1 MRQPRPIFAALATLV
16 VCLAPLAAPTPAHA
30 LGWLVPTNT
39 DIPPLA
45 IRSHHVSVSVRERIA
60 ETSVTQT
67 FLNSTSATLEATYVF
82 PVPEGATVSGFAM
95 WVNGQRVEGELL
107 DSRTARSV
115 YESIVARMRDPGLVE
130 YIGDNLFRARVYPIG
145 PGAEQRIEIRFTQT
159 LEYQGSV
166 VRYHYPLRAGAAYGS
181 TLESLTIQADLASRT
196 AIQAVY
202 SPSHPIAVTRDGDHH
217 AIAALS
223 QAHASLDQDFDLY
236 YTVADEEVGLSLL
249 THREPGEDGYFL
261 AMISPR
267 TELSESQVAAEEVI
281 FVMDTSGS
289 MSGDKLQRAQAAL
302 DYMLGRLRPTDYFQV
317 VRFSTD
323 VEPLFDSG
331 HSVAATPEHVAR
343 AQRFGAHFVA
353 AGGTA
358 IAPALTEAL
367 RTHPPAGALPRMVVF
382 LTDGMPTVGQTDP
395 ATITRNVSTLA
406 AGARLF
412 VFGVG
417 DDVNTTFLDGL
428 ADANGGVGD
437 YFRDGSELQRRMSSF
452 FDRVSYPVF
461 TDLRL
466 TMPGAQSFDVYPR
479 DLGHLY
485 RGEQLLVV
493 GRYRGDG
500 PGRVVL
506 EGRFGGETTTREM
519 SYDVAYA
526 ATEERNEFLPR
537 VWAVRKV
544 GTLLDDIRLHG
555 ERPELHDE
563 VVVLARHFG
572 IVTPYTSYLVAPDE
586 PMAIPA
592 QPTVVWEQ
600 PTLGVD
606 ATTTAAAPS
615 YAPASEESVVRG
627 DFASFPGRSFDLE
640 DQRGGDRDGTGAR
653 SGGGYATA
661 PRPPVAPTTTTT
673 GTTHASTPSYSPP
686 PPSVVARAP
695 TPDASGE
702 AGRRLSARLR
712 EMRSADRAD
721 EAEASTVRV
730 IFGRTFTRTSGIWV
744 DERFH
749 EGGRVLR
756 VRAMSEAYFAILA
769 ARPEL
774 RAAFA
779 LGDAVVVTLEGDR
792 TIEVAADA
800 PVVSAEEAQ
809 RFVEGP

>member
-1 MRQPRPIFAALATLV
+1 MRRTTPGSPTLALFTLALA
-16 VCLAPLAAPTPAHA
+16 LAAPMLAPARAHA
-30 LGWLVPTNT
+30 LGWLVPSNT

-45 IRSHHVSVSVRERIA
+45 IRSHHVSVGVRERIA
-60 ETSVTQT
+60 ETTVTQT
-67 FLNSTSATLEATYVF
+67 FFNSTSSTLEATYVF

-95 WVNGQRVEGELL
+95 WVNGHRVEGELL
-107 DSRTARSV
+107 DAGTARSV

-130 YIGDNLFRARVYPIG
+130 YIGDDVFRARVYPIA

-166 VRYHYPLRAGAAYGS
+166 VHYHYPLRAGAAYGS
-181 TLESLTIQADLASRT
+181 TIEALTIQTDLASRT
-196 AIQAVY
+196 AIQSVY
-202 SPSHPIAVTRDGDHH
+202 SPTHPIAVQRDGDHH
-217 AIAALS
+217 VIAALGGT
-223 QAHASLDQDFDLY
+223 HVSLDQDFDLY

-249 THREPGEDGYFL
+249 THREPGDDGYFL

-267 TELSESQVAAEEVI
+267 TEIGEAQVAAEEVL
-281 FVMDTSGS
+281 FVIDTSGS
-289 MSGDKLQRAQAAL
+289 MAGDKMQRAQAAL

-323 VEPLFDSG
+323 VETLFDGG
-331 HSVAATPEHVAR
+331 HSVPATPEHVAR
-343 AQRFGAHFVA
+343 ARRFGAHFVA

-367 RTHPPAGALPRMVVF
+367 RTRPPTGALPRMVVF

-395 ATITRNVSTLA
+395 ATITRNVTMLA

-437 YFRDGSELQRRMSSF
+437 YFRDGAELQRRMIAF

-461 TDLRL
+461 TDLHL
-466 TMPGAQSFDVYPR
+466 SIEGAEAYDVYPR

-500 PGRVVL
+500 AARVVL
-506 EGRFGGETTTREM
+506 DGRFGGESATRQM
-519 SYDVAYA
+519 PYSVAFPA
-526 ATEERNEFLPR
+526 SEARNEFLPR

-555 ERPELHDE
+555 EQAELRDE
-563 VVVLARHFG
+563 VVVLARRFG
-572 IVTPYTSYLVAPDE
+572 IVTPYTSFLVTPDE
-586 PMAIPA
+586 PGMTAPPTTVPPFLA
-592 QPTVVWEQ
+592 QPSEAPSTIGADGVASEETVAQ
-600 PTLGVD
+600 DFDSFPGAPRAMAAPTSTPPRPTMPSSDDGGE
-606 ATTTAAAPS
+606 TGSSSGSSTPSSTPS
-615 YAPASEESVVRG
+615 YAPE
-627 DFASFPGRSFDLE
+627 
-640 DQRGGDRDGTGAR
+640 
-653 SGGGYATA
+653 A
-661 PRPPVAPTTTTT
+661 PPLVA
-673 GTTHASTPSYSPP
+673 G
-686 PPSVVARAP
+686 RAP
-695 TPDASGE
+695 TAAPPDATGE

-712 EMRSADRAD
+712 EMRGADRVD
-721 EAEASTVRV
+721 EAEASSVRRAL
-730 IFGRTFTRTSGIWV
+730 GRTFTRTSGRWV

-756 VRAMSEAYFAILA
+756 IRPMSAAYFAVLA
-769 ARPEL
+769 TRPEL

-779 LGDAVVVTLEGDR
+779 LGDAVVVALEGGR
-792 TIEVAADA
+792 AVEIAADA
-800 PVVSAEEAQ
+800 PEVSADEAR
-809 RFVEGP
+809 RFVEGS

>member
-1 MRQPRPIFAALATLV
+1 MRRSTPGSS
-16 VCLAPLAAPTPAHA
+16 PLALLTLAVLLAVPLVAPARAHA
-30 LGWLVPTNT
+30 LGWLVPSNA
-39 DIPPLA
+39 DVPPLA
-45 IRSHHVSVSVRERIA
+45 IRSHHVSVGVRERIA
-60 ETSVTQT
+60 ETTVTQT
-67 FLNSTSATLEATYVF
+67 FFNSTSSTLEATYVF

-107 DSRTARSV
+107 DAGTARSV

-130 YIGDNLFRARVYPIG
+130 YIGDDVFRARVYPIA

-166 VRYHYPLRAGAAYGS
+166 VHYHYPLRAGAAYGS
-181 TLESLTIQADLASRT
+181 TLEALTIQTDLASRT
-196 AIQAVY
+196 AIQSVY
-202 SPSHPIAVTRDGDHH
+202 SPTHPIAVQRDGDHH
-217 AIAALS
+217 VIAALGGT
-223 QAHASLDQDFDLY
+223 HVSLDQDFDLY

-249 THREPGEDGYFL
+249 SHREPGEDGYFL

-267 TELSESQVAAEEVI
+267 TELSEAQVAAEEVL

-289 MSGDKLQRAQAAL
+289 MAGDKLQRAQAAL

-323 VEPLFDSG
+323 VETLFDGG
-331 HSVAATPEHVAR
+331 HSVPATPEHVAR
-343 AQRFGAHFVA
+343 ARRFGAHFVA

-367 RTHPPAGALPRMVVF
+367 RTRPPTGALPRMVVF

-395 ATITRNVSTLA
+395 ATITRNVTTLA

-437 YFRDGSELQRRMSSF
+437 YFRDGAELQRRMIAF

-461 TDLRL
+461 TDLHL
-466 TMPGAQSFDVYPR
+466 SIEGAEAYDVYPR

-500 PGRVVL
+500 AARVVL
-506 EGRFGGETTTREM
+506 DGRFGGESATRQM
-519 SYDVAYA
+519 AYSVAFPA
-526 ATEERNEFLPR
+526 AEARNDFLPR

-555 ERPELHDE
+555 EQAELRDE
-563 VVVLARHFG
+563 VVSLARRFG
-572 IVTPYTSYLVAPDE
+572 IVTPYTSFLVTPDE
-586 PMAIPA
+586 PGMTAPPTPPLLA
-592 QPTVVWEQ
+592 QPTDPRPTIQPDVV
-600 PTLGVD
+600 
-606 ATTTAAAPS
+606 AR
-615 YAPASEESVVRG
+615 SEESVVQ
-627 DFASFPGRSFDLE
+627 DFDGFPGAPR
-640 DQRGGDRDGTGAR
+640 T
-653 SGGGYATA
+653 ATA
-661 PRPPVAPTTTTT
+661 PSSAPSRPTAPSSDYGS
-673 GTTHASTPSYSPP
+673 GTYASSGASTPSYAPP
-686 PPSVVARAP
+686 PPPPAIAGRAP
-695 TPDASGE
+695 TAAPPDATGE

-712 EMRSADRAD
+712 EMRGADRVD
-721 EAEASTVRV
+721 EAETSSVRRAL
-730 IFGRTFTRTSGIWV
+730 GRTFTRTSGRWV

-756 VRAMSEAYFAILA
+756 IRPMGAAYFAVLT

-779 LGDAVVVTLEGDR
+779 LGDAVLVTLEGDR
-792 TIEVAADA
+792 AVEIAADA
-800 PVVSAEEAQ
+800 PEVSADEAR
-809 RFVEGP
+809 RFVEGS

>member
-1 MRQPRPIFAALATLV
+1 MRSLRSRSLFTALAALAA
-16 VCLAPLAAPTPAHA
+16 CLAPLAAPAPAHA
-30 LGWLVPTNT
+30 LGWLVPTTT

-67 FLNSTSATLEATYVF
+67 FLNSTSSTLEATYVF

-95 WVNGQRVEGELL
+95 WVNGQRVEGEML
-107 DSRTARSV
+107 DSSTARSV
-115 YESIVARMRDPGLVE
+115 YEQIVARMRDPGLVE
-130 YIGDNLFRARVYPIG
+130 YIGDDLFRARVYPIA

-166 VRYHYPLRAGAAYGS
+166 VRYHYPLRAGAAYGA
-181 TLESLTIQADLASRT
+181 TLEALTIQADLASRT

-202 SPSHPIAVTRDGDHH
+202 SPSHPITVTRDGDHH
-217 AIAALS
+217 AIASLGGMR
-223 QAHASLDQDFDLY
+223 ASLDQDFDLY

-249 THREPGEDGYFL
+249 THRDAGDDGYFL

-267 TELSESQVAAEEVI
+267 TELGEAQVAAEEVI

-289 MSGDKLQRAQAAL
+289 MAGDKLQRAQAAL
-302 DYMLGRLRPTDYFQV
+302 AYMLGRLRPTDYFQV

-323 VEPLFDSG
+323 VETLFDTG
-331 HSVAATPEHVAR
+331 RSVAATPEHVAR
-343 AQRFGAHFVA
+343 AQRFASHFVA

-395 ATITRNVSTLA
+395 ATITRNVSALG

-437 YFRDGSELQRRMSSF
+437 YFRDGTELQRRMTAF

-466 TMPGAQSFDVYPR
+466 TMPGADAYDVYPR

-526 ATEERNEFLPR
+526 TSEPRNEFLPR

-555 ERPELHDE
+555 ERAELREE
-563 VVVLARHFG
+563 VVTLARHFG
-572 IVTPYTSYLVAPDE
+572 IVTPYTSYLVTPDE
-586 PMAIPA
+586 PMAVPA
-592 QPTVVWEQ
+592 QPPVVAFDG
-600 PTLGVD
+600 TLR
-606 ATTTAAAPS
+606 TTTAADAPS
-615 YAPASEESVVRG
+615 PTAPAYAPATEETIAAG
-627 DFASFPGRSFDLE
+627 DFASFPGADFGLDMEAQEAPPS
-640 DQRGGDRDGTGAR
+640 TS
-653 SGGGYATA
+653 SGSSGGYA
-661 PRPPVAPTTTTT
+661 PSSPSYPT
-673 GTTHASTPSYSPP
+673 GSGASARTPSAAPP
-686 PPSVVARAP
+686 PPPVVRVP
-695 TPDASGE
+695 PPDATGE

-721 EAEASTVRV
+721 EAEASSVRV
-730 IFGRTFTRTSGIWV
+730 VMGRTFTRTAGRWV

-756 VRAMSEAYFAILA
+756 VRSMSAAYFAILA

-792 TIEVAADA
+792 SIEVAADA
-800 PVVSAEEAQ
+800 PEVSADEAR
-809 RFVEGP
+809 RFAEGS

>member
-1 MRQPRPIFAALATLV
+1 MRLSSRSNLTALAAVLFSFAV
-16 VCLAPLAAPTPAHA
+16 PLAAPAPAHA

-39 DIPPLA
+39 DVPPLA

-95 WVNGQRVEGELL
+95 WVNGRRVEGELL
-107 DSRTARSV
+107 DSRTARTV
-115 YESIVARMRDPGLVE
+115 YESIVSRMRDPGLVE
-130 YIGDNLFRARVYPIG
+130 YIGDNLFRARVYPIA

-159 LEYQGSV
+159 LDYQGSV
-166 VRYHYPLRAGAAYGS
+166 VRYHYPLRAGAAYGA
-181 TLESLTIQADLASRT
+181 TLDAMTIQIDLASRT

-217 AIAALS
+217 AIAALG
-223 QAHASLDQDFDLY
+223 ATHVSLDQDFDLY

-249 THREPGEDGYFL
+249 THRDPGEDGYFL

-267 TELSESQVAAEEVI
+267 TELSEAQIAAEEVI

-289 MSGDKLQRAQAAL
+289 MAGDKLQRAQAAL

-323 VEPLFDSG
+323 VETLFDTG
-331 HSVAATPEHVAR
+331 HSVQASPDHIAR
-343 AQRFGAHFVA
+343 ARRFGGHFVA
-353 AGGTA
+353 SGGTA
-358 IAPALTEAL
+358 IAPALTEAM
-367 RTHPPAGALPRMVVF
+367 RTHPPAGSLPRMVVF

-395 ATITRNVSTLA
+395 ATITRNVTTLA
-406 AGARLF
+406 GGARLF

-437 YFRDGSELQRRMSSF
+437 YFRDGSELQRRMTSF

-466 TMPGAQSFDVYPR
+466 TMPGAQAYDIYPR

-506 EGRFGGETTTREM
+506 EGRFGGETAQREM
-519 SYDVAYA
+519 SYDVAYSA
-526 ATEERNEFLPR
+526 SEPRNEFLPR

-555 ERPELHDE
+555 ERPELRDE

-572 IVTPYTSYLVAPDE
+572 IVTPYTSFLVAPDE
-586 PMAIPA
+586 PIAPPP
-592 QPTVVWEQ
+592 PTVVWEQ
-600 PTLGVD
+600 QRLD
-606 ATTTAAAPS
+606 TTTGATATAPS
-615 YAPASEESVVRG
+615 PPPPQFAPASEESVVAG
-627 DFASFPGRSFDLE
+627 DFAGFPGSDME
-640 DQRGGDRDGTGAR
+640 AMPTEAP
-653 SGGGYATA
+653 STGGGSGSY
-661 PRPPVAPTTTTT
+661 RP
-673 GTTHASTPSYSPP
+673 STPSPSTGATTTSPAHSYSPSPP
-686 PPSVVARAP
+686 PPSVRIP
-695 TPDASGE
+695 PPDATGE

-712 EMRSADRAD
+712 EMRSADRAG

-730 IFGRTFTRTSGIWV
+730 VLGRTFTRTAGRWV

-756 VRAMSEAYFAILA
+756 VQSMSEAYFAILA

-792 TIEVAADA
+792 TIEIAADA
-800 PVVSAEEAQ
+800 PAVSADDAR
-809 RFVEGP
+809 RFVEGS

>member
-1 MRQPRPIFAALATLV
+1 MRRSTSGSSTLALFALAILCTV
-16 VCLAPLAAPTPAHA
+16 PLAAPSRAHA
-30 LGWLVPTNT
+30 LGWLVPSNA

-45 IRSHHVSVSVRERIA
+45 IRSHHVSVGVRERIA
-60 ETSVTQT
+60 ETTVTQT
-67 FLNSTSATLEATYVF
+67 FVNGTASTLEATYVF
-82 PVPEGATVSGFAM
+82 PVPEGASVSGFAM

-107 DSRTARSV
+107 DAGTARSV

-130 YIGDNLFRARVYPIG
+130 YIGDDVFRARVYPIA

-166 VRYHYPLRAGAAYGS
+166 VHYHYPLRAGAAYGS
-181 TLESLTIQADLASRT
+181 TLEALTIQTDLASRT
-196 AIQAVY
+196 AIQSVY
-202 SPSHPIAVTRDGDHH
+202 SPTHAIAVQRDGDHH
-217 AIAALS
+217 VIAAIGGT
-223 QAHASLDQDFDLY
+223 HVSLDQDFDLY

-249 THREPGEDGYFL
+249 SHREPNEDGYFL
-261 AMISPR
+261 AMVSPR
-267 TELSESQVAAEEVI
+267 TEIGEAQVAAEEVL

-289 MSGDKLQRAQAAL
+289 MAGDKLQRAQAAL

-323 VEPLFDSG
+323 VETLFDGG
-331 HSVAATPEHVAR
+331 HSVPATPEHVAR
-343 AQRFGAHFVA
+343 ARRFGAHFVA
-353 AGGTA
+353 GGGTA

-367 RTHPPAGALPRMVVF
+367 RTRPPTGALPRMVVF

-437 YFRDGSELQRRMSSF
+437 YFRDGAELQRRMIAF

-461 TDLRL
+461 TDLHL
-466 TMPGAQSFDVYPR
+466 SIEGAEPYDVYPR

-493 GRYRGDG
+493 GRYRGEGDA
-500 PGRVVL
+500 RVVL
-506 EGRFGGETTTREM
+506 SGRFGGESTTREL
-519 SYDVAYA
+519 AYA
-526 ATEERNEFLPR
+526 VAFPRTEARNDFLPR

-555 ERPELHDE
+555 EQTELRDE
-563 VVVLARHFG
+563 VVSLARRFG
-572 IVTPYTSYLVAPDE
+572 IVTPYTSFLVTPDE
-586 PMAIPA
+586 PGMTAPPAPPVFA
-592 QPTVVWEQ
+592 QPTS
-600 PTLGVD
+600 
-606 ATTTAAAPS
+606 PS
-615 YAPASEESVVRG
+615 VTIPDTVASSESVVRD
-627 DFASFPGRSFDLE
+627 DFQSFPGADYAMAPPAPSMPSAPSPSRTAVE
-640 DQRGGDRDGTGAR
+640 TG
-653 SGGGYATA
+653 SGGSGSSSMAS
-661 PRPPVAPTTTTT
+661 
-673 GTTHASTPSYSPP
+673 GSTPSPMPYPP
-686 PPSVVARAP
+686 VVAGRAP
-695 TPDASGE
+695 TAAPPDATGE

-712 EMRSADRAD
+712 EMRSADRVD
-721 EAEASTVRV
+721 EAEASSVRRAL
-730 IFGRTFTRTSGIWV
+730 GRTFTMTAGRWV

-756 VRAMSEAYFAILA
+756 IRAMSPAYFAVIA

-779 LGDAVVVTLEGDR
+779 LGESVVVAIEGGRAIEIAADAP
-792 TIEVAADA
+792 EVAAD
-800 PVVSAEEAQ
+800 EAR
-809 RFVEGP
+809 RFLDGP

>member
-1 MRQPRPIFAALATLV
+1 MRPNSPRSLAALAALA
-16 VCLAPLAAPTPAHA
+16 VCLAPFVAPQPAHA
-30 LGWLVPTNT
+30 LGWLVPTNA
-39 DIPPLA
+39 DVPPLA
-45 IRSHHVSVSVRERIA
+45 IRNHHVSVSVRERIA

-67 FLNSTSATLEATYVF
+67 FLNSTSSTLEATYVF

-95 WVNGQRVEGELL
+95 WVNGRRVEGELL
-107 DSRTARSV
+107 DSRQARTV

-130 YIGDNLFRARVYPIG
+130 YIGDDLFRARVYPIA

-159 LEYQGSV
+159 LEYNGSV
-166 VRYHYPLRAGAAYGS
+166 VRYHYPLRAGAAYGA
-181 TLESLTIQADLASRT
+181 TLETLSIQADVASRT

-217 AIAALS
+217 VIAALAA
-223 QAHASLDQDFDLY
+223 QRASLDQDFDLY

-249 THREPGEDGYFL
+249 THRDPGEDGYFL

-267 TELSESQVAAEEVI
+267 TELSEAQIAAEEVI

-289 MSGDKLQRAQAAL
+289 MAGDKLQRAQAAL

-323 VEPLFDSG
+323 VETLFDTG
-331 HSVAATPEHVAR
+331 HSVPATPEHVAR
-343 AQRFGAHFVA
+343 AQRFGSHFVA

-367 RTHPPAGALPRMVVF
+367 RTRPPSGALPRMVVF

-437 YFRDGSELQRRMSSF
+437 YFRDGSELQRRMSAF

-461 TDLRL
+461 TDLHL
-466 TMPGAQSFDVYPR
+466 SMPGAEAYDVYPR

-493 GRYRGDG
+493 GRYRGEG

-506 EGRFGGETTTREM
+506 EGRFGNETTAREM
-519 SYDVAYA
+519 SYDVSYA
-526 ATEERNEFLPR
+526 TTEPRNEFLPR

-555 ERPELHDE
+555 ERTELRDE
-563 VVVLARHFG
+563 VVSLARHFG
-572 IVTPYTSYLVAPDE
+572 IVTPYTSYLVTPDE
-586 PMAIPA
+586 P
-592 QPTVVWEQ
+592 
-600 PTLGVD
+600 
-606 ATTTAAAPS
+606 
-615 YAPASEESVVRG
+615 APA
-627 DFASFPGRSFDLE
+627 P
-640 DQRGGDRDGTGAR
+640 
-653 SGGGYATA
+653 
-661 PRPPVAPTTTTT
+661 PPVVAFDRVPTTTT
-673 GTTHASTPSYSPP
+673 GTTSAPPAPAPPADVYQRSTEASVAGDFDAFPGGASMDMEEAPPSTTSSGGGASYGSVRPSTPSASPSYPSVAPRPP
-686 PPSVVARAP
+686 PPTVARVP
-695 TPDASGE
+695 SSSDGTGE

-721 EAEASTVRV
+721 EAEASSVRV
-730 IFGRTFTRTSGIWV
+730 VLGRTFTRTSGRWV

-749 EGGRVLR
+749 EGGRMLR
-756 VRAMSEAYFAILA
+756 VRAMSAAYFAILA

-779 LGDAVVVTLEGDR
+779 LGDAVVVTLEGGR
-792 TIEVAADA
+792 AIEVAADA
-800 PVVSAEEAQ
+800 PEVSADEAR
-809 RFVEGP
+809 RFVEGS